1 MTKYDPH
8 PMQPVIQDDA
18 GVLRFSNNAIVRAMV
33 DDLASLV
40 AAEGPRRGKLDLD
53 KVTAMGAT
61 AEDQEQFERLA
72 GMRPGRPNA
81 IVQHVIE
88 HAFQMVATHPM
99 HAGRLDL
106 NELYTL
112 SFSRADREQF
122 AQLMGYSISG
132 YHELSYVSD
141 LSAAEASLLAE
152 KVLPG
157 AGGCRDQGC
166 PIHSLVGH
174 NDEGNEADEADNEE
188 DQLS

>member
-8 PMQPVIQDDA
+8 TMQPVVKDDH
-18 GVLRFSNNAIVRAMV
+18 GTLRFQDNAIIRTMV

-40 AAEGPRRGKLDLD
+40 AGEGPRRGKLDLD
-53 KVTAMGAT
+53 KVAALGAS

-72 GMRPGRPNA
+72 GMRPGRANQ
-81 IVQHVIE
+81 IVQHVVE
-88 HAFQMVATHPM
+88 HAARMIASHPM

-106 NELYTL
+106 NGLYTMC
-112 SFSRADREQF
+112 FSQEDREQF

-141 LSAAEASLLAE
+141 LSAAEASHLAE
-152 KVLPG
+152 KILPG

-166 PIHSLVGH
+166 PIHSPVIQED
-174 NDEGNEADEADNEE
+174 DEDEEDEADEKE
-188 DQLS
+188 DLPT

>member
-1 MTKYDPH
+1 MTKYSPH
-8 PMQPVIQDDA
+8 PMQPVIVDEH
-18 GVLRFSNNAIVRAMV
+18 GVLRFRDNAIVRTMV

-40 AAEGPRRGKLDLD
+40 AKEGPRRGKLDLD
-53 KVTAMGAT
+53 KVSAMGVAG
-61 AEDQEQFERLA
+61 EDLAQFEQLA
-72 GMRPGRPNA
+72 GMRPGRSNA
-81 IVQHVIE
+81 IVQYVVE
-88 HAFQMVATHPM
+88 HAAQMVATHPM

-106 NELYTL
+106 NALYMQ
-112 SFSRADREQF
+112 SFPRADREQF

-166 PIHSLVGH
+166 PIHSLVGNSDDAH
-174 NDEGNEADEADNEE
+174 DED
-188 DQLS
+188 LS